1 MNRTFDPRALAAD
14 TAETMDLA
22 LTRALEHL
30 AEQRTRRLDPDPAAV
45 AGLAAL
51 GGPLPEEGEPAPAVL
66 DLLDRVGRPA
76 TVLNTSPRF
85 FGFVC
90 GGTLPVA
97 LGAQWMAAA
106 WDQNAAM
113 RVLSP
118 VASAVEDVAREWL
131 VDLLR
136 LPPEI
141 HCSFVTGT
149 TTADV
154 VALLAARQAVL
165 ERHGWNAARQ
175 GMAGAPA
182 IRAVV
187 SDQVHTT
194 MLRALRVIGIGQDQV
209 IRVPVDQ
216 QGRMIPAKLPSLDQG
231 PTILCVQAGNVDSGS
246 FDPLRPVI
254 ERAREAGAWVH
265 LDGAFGLW
273 AAACPELAHLVD
285 GHDLADSWACDGHKW
300 LNVPYDSAMAFVRNR
315 EPLRETLKLKAS
327 YLVQDLADPTEFTLE
342 LSRRARGIEV
352 WAALRNLG
360 RQGVAGLVR
369 QSCAMARRFA
379 QHMSEAGFEV
389 LNEVVLNQVL
399 VSFGSD
405 ERTAEVMRRVRE
417 EGTAWFGGTRWRGR
431 AAMRVSVSCWATEE
445 EDIDR
450 SAEAAL
456 RVARELGGGSRIKP
470 TPRVKAG

>member
-1 MNRTFDPRALAAD
+1 MSRTFDPRALAAD
-14 TAETMDLA
+14 TGDTMQLA
-22 LTRALEHL
+22 MTRALEHL
-30 AEQRTRRLDPDPAAV
+30 AEQRTRRVDPDPAAV

-51 GGPLPEEGEPAPAVL
+51 GGLLPEVGEPAPAVI

-76 TVLNTSPRF
+76 TVLTTSPRF

-97 LGAQWMAAA
+97 LGAQWIAGA

-118 VASAVEDVAREWL
+118 VGSALEDIAREWL

-136 LPPEI
+136 LPAGT

-149 TTADV
+149 TTADI

-165 ERHGWNAARQ
+165 ARHGWDVTRQ
-175 GMAGAPA
+175 GMAGAPP

-187 SDQVHTT
+187 GEQVHTT
-194 MLRALRVIGIGQDQV
+194 MLRALRVIGLGLDQV
-209 IRVPVDQ
+209 IRVPVDE
-216 QGRMIPAKLPSLDQG
+216 QGRMIAAGLPGLDQG
-231 PTILCVQAGNVDSGS
+231 PTILCVQAGNVDSGA
-246 FDPLRPVI
+246 FDPLRPLI
-254 ERAREAGAWVH
+254 ERARKAGAWVH

-285 GHDLADSWACDGHKW
+285 GHDLADSWATDAHKW
-300 LNVPYDSAMAFVRNR
+300 LNVPYDSGMAFVRDR
-315 EPLRETLKLKAS
+315 EGLRETLKLKAS
-327 YLVQDLADPTEFTLE
+327 YLVQDRADPSELTLE
-342 LSRRARGIEV
+342 LGRRARGIEV

-369 QSCAMARRFA
+369 QSCLLARRFA
-379 QHMSEAGFEV
+379 EHMAGAGFEV
-389 LNEVVLNQVL
+389 LNDVVLNQVL

-405 ERTAEVMRRVRE
+405 EITTEVMRMVRE
-417 EGTAWFGGTRWRGR
+417 EGTAWFSGTRWRGR

-450 SAEAAL
+450 SAEAVLRIASRLPAL
-456 RVARELGGGSRIKP
+456 HA
-470 TPRVKAG
+470 KAG